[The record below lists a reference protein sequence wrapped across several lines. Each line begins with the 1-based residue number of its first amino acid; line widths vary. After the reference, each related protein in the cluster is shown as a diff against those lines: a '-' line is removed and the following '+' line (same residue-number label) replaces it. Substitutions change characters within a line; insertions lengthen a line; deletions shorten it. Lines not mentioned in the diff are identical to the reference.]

1 MNLPA
6 SNSVMA
12 VATNFAVEILVY
24 SAFMPVS
31 AMKAFMIGSTAV
43 MLA

>member
-6 SNSVMA
+6 SNSVIA
-12 VATNFAVEILVY
+12 VATNFAVEIRVY
-24 SAFMPVS
+24 CACTPVS
-31 AMKAFMIGSTAV
+31 ALKAFTIGSTAV